1 MKIPSAIRHPLAA
14 ARNAFTAW
22 SAARSARRVDNAIAL
37 LGVTS
42 PHSVRNAATPPYE
55 RKRIERAIATVNR
68 HFPHYVRNWYESG
81 NPFSDGTRSNV
92 GNYPTDARYDQNP
105 VIRTTMEIRCRY
117 WEQNSPIMKAT
128 LDVCAQYVIG
138 THMPVVTSLAR
149 GAQPN
154 GGSDAV
160 TWRENAELVFHELCE
175 SAGLNGETMFA
186 LLDVACRRK
195 KVDGGILAVET
206 NKPGKVII
214 RRGTKYETAL
224 DVARPAYQFI
234 ESQRIGSALNTWGGN
249 NPVNSYDGVQYK
261 EIETRLSDGTVR
273 KQLVK
278 AGYWINDSFLS
289 TSSTGTG
296 QTVFVPIEN
305 CYYATSA
312 HRINEPR
319 GVSDFYAG
327 ETTLAL
333 LEDLL
338 KMEMRA
344 QEVQSDIALFITNG
358 AGQVVS
364 PKMQETLGAMN
375 IKVSTGGDGKPVV
388 TSKDIEQVKTVYE
401 KIWGG
406 RTMVGRTNDT
416 LAFQAPT
423 RPADATLN
431 LWNYLVDSWCAAA
444 NVPRILVF
452 AKFNKGQGTEVRA
465 EIEKANAA
473 FIKEFNLVWKPFI
486 QRAWRYFIGWAIK
499 NDERCK
505 NAPADWDAIEVSPPR
520 SVVVDLG
527 YVSANNLAE
536 MAAGVYPLHN
546 WAQDHGTTKQKI
558 IQHSVSDLFDIK
570 LACQKMAE
578 RPEYTGLTVSA
589 EEVRNNLAEVVKAR
603 AAMDTAEAAKA
614 TAELQTTEA

>member
-1 MKIPSAIRHPLAA
+1 MKFSL
-14 ARNAFTAW
+14 RNFITEFRAKRET
-22 SAARSARRVDNAIAL
+22 RKVDNAIAL

-42 PHSVRNAATPPYE
+42 PQFARNSATPARD
-55 RKRIERAIATVNR
+55 RKRIERALATVNAK
-68 HFPHYVRNWYESG
+68 FPHYVRNWYESG
-81 NPFSDGTRSNV
+81 NPWSDGTRSNV

-117 WEQNSPIMKAT
+117 WEQNSPLMKAT

-138 THMPVVTSLAR
+138 THLPVVTSLATPKPEN
-149 GAQPN
+149 QN
-154 GGSDAV
+154 
-160 TWRENAELVFHELCE
+160 WREAAEKVFAEMCE
-175 SAGLNGETMFA
+175 SAGLNGESMFA
-186 LLDVACRRK
+186 LLEVACRRK

-206 NKPGKVII
+206 NKPGQVII
-214 RRGTKYETAL
+214 RRGTKYETVL
-224 DVARPAYQFI
+224 DVSRPAYQFI
-234 ESQRIGSALNTWGGN
+234 ESQRIGSAWN
-249 NPVNSYDGVQYK
+249 NWTANPENAWDGVQYA
-261 EIETRLSDGTVR
+261 EIETKLPNGTLR

-278 AGYWINDSFLS
+278 TGYWINDSFMA
-289 TSSTGTG
+289 TSSTNDRPA
-296 QTVFVPIEN
+296 VFVPLEN

-312 HRINEPR
+312 HRVNEPR

-338 KMEMRA
+338 KLEMRA
-344 QEVQSDIALFITNG
+344 QEVQSDLTLFITNG

-375 IKVSTGGDGKPVV
+375 IKVSTDGSGAPVV
-388 TSKDIEQVKTVYE
+388 TSKDIEKVKQVYD

-406 RTMVGRTNDT
+406 RTAVGRTNDT
-416 LAFQAPT
+416 LQFLAPN
-423 RPADATLN
+423 RPAEATLN
-431 LWNYLVDSWCAAA
+431 LWNYLIDAWCSAA

-452 AKFNKGQGTEVRA
+452 PKFSKGQGTEVRA
-465 EIEKANAA
+465 EIERANAA

-486 QRAWRYFIGWAIK
+486 HRAWRYFIGWAIK
-499 NDERCK
+499 NDERLK
-505 NAPADWDAIEVSPPR
+505 NAPADWDHVEVSPPR

-558 IQHSVSDLFDIK
+558 IQHSVSDLFDLK
-570 LACQKMAE
+570 KACAEMAK
-578 RPEYTGLTVSA
+578 RPEYAGLTVA
-589 EEVRNNLAEVVKAR
+589 ADEVRTNLAEVVKAR
-603 AAMDTAEAAKA
+603 AAQETAEAAKA
-614 TAELQTTEA
+614 SAARETEGVPA